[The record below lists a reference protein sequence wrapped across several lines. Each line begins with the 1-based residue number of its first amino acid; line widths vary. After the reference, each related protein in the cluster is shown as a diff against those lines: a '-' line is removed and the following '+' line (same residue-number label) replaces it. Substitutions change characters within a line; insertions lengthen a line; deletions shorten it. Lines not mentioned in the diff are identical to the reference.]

1 MEAALDQL
9 TVLIV
14 EDDEQIAVLLQ
25 FIVEREGFRVLLAR
39 DGRAAQKLIDE
50 IESIFIEL
58 AEIKYAFSPTP
69 ICASTH
75 SHDFKSPSPRR
86 ALRLPRGKAW
96 SGRQYP

>member
-14 EDDEQIAVLLQ
+14 EDDEQIAFLLQ

-58 AEIKYAFSPTP
+58 AEIKFAFSSTT
-69 ICASTH
+69 IRASAH
-75 SHDFKSPSPRR
+75 SHDFKSLSPRP
-86 ALRLPRGKAW
+86 ALRLPCGKAR